1 MQISKVAVLA
11 LGLLGS
17 LAWASDMPQM
27 TLHKSPNCGC
37 CDKYVDYLRAS
48 GVKIEVIKEANM
60 GAVKQRLGVAADKAS
75 CHTATL
81 GNYVVEGH
89 VPIASLQKLLREQPD
104 LIGISLPGMPA
115 SSPGM
120 GPEQPG
126 SLAIL
131 ALSQHGPATLFNR
144 E

>member
-17 LAWASDMPQM
+17 LAWAGDMPQM
-27 TLHKSPNCGC
+27 TLYKNPNCGC
-37 CDKYVDYLRAS
+37 CDKYVDYLRGS
-48 GVKIEVIKEANM
+48 GMKVDVVEESNM
-60 GAVKQRLGVAADKAS
+60 GAVKQRLGVAADQAS

-89 VPIASLQKLLREQPD
+89 VPTASLRKLLREQPEV
-104 LIGISLPGMPA
+104 IGISLPGMPV

-126 SLAIL
+126 SLAIN
-131 ALSQHGPATLFNR
+131 ALPRHGPATLFNR